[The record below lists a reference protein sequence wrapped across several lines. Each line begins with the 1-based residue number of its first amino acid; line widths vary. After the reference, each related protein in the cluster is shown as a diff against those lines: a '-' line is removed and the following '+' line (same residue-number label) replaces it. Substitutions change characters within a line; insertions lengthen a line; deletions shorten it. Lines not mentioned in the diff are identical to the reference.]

1 MFWNPSFPLC
11 KGQKN
16 EGLGVIFSKLYQR
29 FNTCSIVYLLHR
41 MPKASNFQK
50 NTKKNQAPVLY
61 VALKSRKRGKFWKIR
76 KLRKNYKIPFL
87 FNSDFL
93 FRCCY
98 FSGADISNSRSK
110 LSLNDDNFI
119 LWVFRCVF
127 RSEIM
132 LLKACF

>member
-1 MFWNPSFPLC
+1 MESKFSIV
-11 KGQKN
+11 QRAKN

-29 FNTCSIVYLLHR
+29 FNTCSIVYLHHR

-50 NTKKNQAPVLY
+50 NTKNQAPVLY
-61 VALKSRKRGKFWKIR
+61 FALKSRKKGKFWKIR

-93 FRCCY
+93 FRCNY
-98 FSGADISNSRSK
+98 FFGADISNSRSK
-110 LSLNDDNFI
+110 LTLNDDIFI